1 MKAKTIEQ
9 ILRGSFAKFLKS
21 ITDENVRKL
30 VKENSIITGGAI
42 VSLIQ
47 NEEVNDFDI
56 YFTNKET
63 VIAVCNYYKDL
74 LIKEDMSFEMIR
86 VEQVADAHGNIQPD
100 SGRVK
105 FFIPSNGI
113 RKINT
118 TGKKYYPAVVT
129 DNAISL
135 TNKFQLIIR
144 FYGPAAEIHKNYD
157 FVHVRSYWL
166 SKDGNLYLN
175 PNSLECILT
184 KELRYIGSLYPLA
197 SLFRLRKFLSRGWT
211 ISAGDIFKIA
221 FQVSKLNFTDPM
233 TIYDQLIG
241 VDIHYFQYMIFRI
254 QEDLK
259 SGSIKEVD
267 QDYLSKL
274 IDEIF
279 HSSEE
284 YKVDEYLSRSDNEE
298 ETVKSEE

>member
-21 ITDENVRKL
+21 ITDEKVRSL
-30 VKENSIITGGAI
+30 VKDNSIITGGAI

-47 NEEVNDFDI
+47 NEEVNDFDV

-63 VIAVCNYYKDL
+63 VVTVCEYYRNL
-74 LIKEDMSFEMIR
+74 LIKGDISFEMIR
-86 VEQVADAHGNIQPD
+86 IEQVADANGNIYPD
-100 SGRVK
+100 TGRVK
-105 FFIPSNGI
+105 FYIPSNGI
-113 RKINT
+113 RKINA
-118 TGKKYYPAVVT
+118 TGKKYFPAVIT

-221 FQVSKLNFTDPM
+221 FQVSKLNFTDPS

-259 SGSIKEVD
+259 LDKIKEVD

-284 YKVDEYLSRSDNEE
+284 YKVDAYLNAEE
-298 ETVKSEE
+298 KDETIKSEE